1 MADISSVA
9 GHNGLGGLAVG
20 LIDVIDSAR
29 MDMFDR
35 VLGDPVFIILRELP
49 HFNSRMQP
57 SAAFIHGE

>member
-29 MDMFDR
+29 MDISFKFDA
-35 VLGDPVFIILRELP
+35 VVP
-49 HFNSRMQP
+49 
-57 SAAFIHGE
+57 